1 MPRSNSLPFLRR
13 GSSRSCRRPTRLAS
27 RRAAKAITCRSAA
40 RPEPIRGAENAEI
53 RCRIGAKSG
62 AAFRRNHL
70 PLSTEIRCR
79 FAPIFAD
86 LRLERDQRAAAP
98 QFAAVGV
105 DQLIAKAEFQA
116 HTPWHRL
123 ARQFSAKISK
133 TQGVSKGKS
142 ALPQSFRRQF
152 ELAHTAEQL
161 PSPPPDAT
169 GAPRAAQRKSGRGN
183 RRGGRTPVR
192 SAPPRSLRCQL
203 SCPLWRI
210 AVRHLSS
217 RLTWGRGGAHVGAA
231 ACEVSPDTLT

>member
-1 MPRSNSLPFLRR
+1 MRPPCRPPSILQHERCTTRSGVSPECRPQQRPTASAAGQQALVFSASGQPLSGSFMDYGMPRSNSLPFLRR

-62 AAFRRNHL
+62 AAFHRNHL

-152 ELAHTAEQL
+152 ELAHTGF
-161 PSPPPDAT
+161 S
-169 GAPRAAQRKSGRGN
+169 
-183 RRGGRTPVR
+183 
-192 SAPPRSLRCQL
+192 
-203 SCPLWRI
+203 
-210 AVRHLSS
+210 
-217 RLTWGRGGAHVGAA
+217 
-231 ACEVSPDTLT
+231 